1 MSAQKTFDQIKDY
14 YGKVLQSSADLQTS
28 ACCSAEAL
36 PPDVRKILA
45 EIHPEV
51 KDRFYGCGSPFPPA
65 LEGRTVLDL
74 GCGSGRDVY
83 LLSKLVGS
91 NGHVIGV
98 DMTEEQLA
106 VAEKHLAYH
115 TDKFS

>member
-1 MSAQKTFDQIKDY
+1 MKTFEELELIAP
-14 YGKVLQSSADLQTS
+14 VRRALADERYETPTPIQAMT
-28 ACCSAEAL
+28 
-36 PPDVRKILA
+36 I
-45 EIHPEV
+45 
-51 KDRFYGCGSPFPPA
+51 PPA

-115 TDKFS
+115 TDKV